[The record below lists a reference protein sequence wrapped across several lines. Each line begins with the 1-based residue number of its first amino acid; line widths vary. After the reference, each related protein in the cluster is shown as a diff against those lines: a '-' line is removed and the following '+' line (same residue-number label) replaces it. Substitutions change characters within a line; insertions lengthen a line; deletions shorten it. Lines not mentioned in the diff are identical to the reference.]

1 MAREAGGK
9 PVRVGDEPVQR
20 RYDLSA
26 TTGLFIMTAVF
37 LAVGAINSQNNLLFW
52 AFGVAVGGL
61 VVSGLTSGSGLM
73 GVRLERV
80 PPGPGRVGRGVE
92 IRYRV
97 RSTSRWMPAFG
108 LIIRERA
115 VFAGADGER
124 PLTIETGL
132 THVPA
137 GGVANAVSRFVP
149 RGRGV
154 LELGRVEVTSTAPFG
169 LLRKTLVFD
178 LPTAVEV
185 GPRAV
190 RLRATVSAPSGQTV
204 SSHRP
209 IAARVGSGDEFYG
222 LRSYVPGDSP
232 RLIAWRPSA
241 RQGSLVIRQMIPP
254 VPPRCVVRLAEFD
267 ASTPVHLRERAIAL
281 AGAVVERAAEAGM
294 SVGLE
299 AAWAGVRVP
308 RATGRQVAESALR
321 ALARVGTAS
330 ADTAVPGIDEPR
342 GVGIVRVVAES
353 GGESNGERGV
363 VTLAADRPG
372 EWLSGDGLGEDLEEV
387 TPAGAGDRR
396 VWRRIG
402 SWATRAGD
410 AIGFAGR
417 GAAS

>member
-1 MAREAGGK
+1 M
-9 PVRVGDEPVQR
+9 QR
-20 RYDLSA
+20 RYDFGA

-52 AFGVAVGGL
+52 AFGIAVGGL
-61 VVSGLTSGSGLM
+61 VVSGFTSGSGLM

-80 PPGPGRVGRGVE
+80 PPATGRVGRPVE

-115 VFAGADGER
+115 TFAGADRER
-124 PLTIETGL
+124 ASLVETGL

-137 GGVANAVSRFVP
+137 RGIATAVARYNPSE
-149 RGRGV
+149 RGV

-169 LLRKTLVFD
+169 LLRKTLVFN
-178 LPTAVEV
+178 LPASVEI
-185 GPRAV
+185 GPRPM
-190 RLRATVSAPSGQTV
+190 RLRAAVSAPSGQSM

-209 IAARVGSGDEFYG
+209 VAARVGSGDEFYG

-232 RLIAWRPSA
+232 RLIAWRASA
-241 RQGSLVIRQMIPP
+241 RQGNLVIRQMIPP
-254 VPPRCVVRLAEFD
+254 VPPRCVVRLAEFGP
-267 ASTPVHLRERAIAL
+267 STPRHLRERAMAL
-281 AGAVVERAAEAGM
+281 AAAVVERAAEAGM

-299 AAWAGVRVP
+299 ASWAGVRVP
-308 RATGRQVAESALR
+308 RATGRQVAESAIR

-330 ADTAVPGIDEPR
+330 ADRPLPGIDEPR
-342 GVGIVRVVAES
+342 GVGIVLVSAEAS
-353 GGESNGERGV
+353 PDQSPDRSV
-363 VTLAADRPG
+363 VTLSADRPG
-372 EWLSGDGLGEDLEEV
+372 EWLVGDGLGPDLSEPG
-387 TPAGAGDRR
+387 PAGAGDRR

-402 SWATRAGD
+402 TWATRAGD

-417 GAAS
+417 GATS